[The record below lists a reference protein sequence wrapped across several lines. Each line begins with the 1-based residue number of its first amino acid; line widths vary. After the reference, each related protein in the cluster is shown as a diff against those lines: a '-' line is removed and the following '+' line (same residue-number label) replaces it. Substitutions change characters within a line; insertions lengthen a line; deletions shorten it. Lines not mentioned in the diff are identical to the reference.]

1 LTVLHQAE
9 SVGQPSPE
17 VRNALSLY
25 KPHEI
30 SGCVDTELTP
40 ELYRSWGRTLGGQVP
55 PRAKFVVG
63 GDVRRQTPEFLAALV
78 DGLAA
83 AGADVVDLGILPT
96 PVVYYA
102 QRRLDA
108 AGAAIVSSSY
118 GAAGW
123 HGLRWRLGRRW
134 PTPEQVALLR
144 REAEDPSPLGPDRKP
159 ALPRTLDIS
168 FDYVSWLQEAWID
181 AQAGE
186 LRVVLDPMYGCD
198 SARARRYLQAVFP
211 RSLFSAIHD
220 RPDPGFGD
228 RVPDCT
234 DPHNLEELA
243 ITVEHERADLGIA
256 FDGDGD
262 RVAFVDNQGIVLT
275 AEEAAWALIRSF
287 GSQWPDRALVY
298 DLKFSKGIPEAAEQL
313 GAVPIEEGSGYA
325 RLHARMQASDALFG
339 AGVRGHY
346 FFGELGGDDDALW
359 AACRLVAHLICSQGA
374 LADLRRSCPA
384 AYITPDLRVALEPDE
399 AAKALAKVRD
409 AWKQR
414 PQTQVDGVRI
424 DFPNGWALVRP
435 SVTEPALTFRFEC
448 GDWNGLYKLV
458 WRFCDRLGPLGDAV
472 WARYEEAM
480 GHQCNPG

>member
-1 LTVLHQAE
+1 V
-9 SVGQPSPE
+9 SPIG
-17 VRNALSLY
+17 NALSLY

-40 ELYRSWGRTLGGQVP
+40 ELYRSWGRTLGRQVE

-63 GDVRRQTPEFLAALV
+63 GDVRRQTSEFLAALV

-83 AGADVVDLGILPT
+83 ASADVVDLGILPT
-96 PVVYYA
+96 PMIYYA

-118 GAAGW
+118 GPAGW
-123 HGLRWRLGRRW
+123 HGLRWRLGRCW

-144 REAEDPSPLGPDRKP
+144 REAEDPSPLGFDRKP
-159 ALPRTLDIS
+159 ALPRTLDVS
-168 FDYVSWLQEAWID
+168 FDYVGWLQEAWID

-186 LRVVLDPMYGCD
+186 LRVVLDPMYGCN

-220 RPDPGFGD
+220 QPDPGFGD

-234 DPHNLEELA
+234 DPQNLEELA

-262 RVAFVDNQGIVLT
+262 RVAFIDNRGIVLT

-287 GSQWPDRALVY
+287 GSRWPGRPLVY
-298 DLKFSKGIPEAAEQL
+298 DLKFSKRIPQAAAQL

-325 RLHARMQASDALFG
+325 RLHARVQASDALFG

-346 FFGELGGDDDALW
+346 FFGDLGGDDDALW
-359 AACRLVAHLICSQGA
+359 AACRLVAYLICSQNA
-374 LADLRRSCPA
+374 LGDLRRNCPA
-384 AYITPDLRVALEPDE
+384 AYITPDLRVPLEPDE
-399 AAKALAKVRD
+399 AAKALAKVRT
-409 AWKQR
+409 AWKQY

-424 DFPNGWALVRP
+424 DFPDGWALVRA
-435 SVTEPALTFRFEC
+435 SVTEAALTFRFESS
-448 GDWNGLYKLV
+448 GWNRLYKLV
-458 WRFCDRLGPLGDAV
+458 WRFCDRLGPWGDAL
-472 WARYEEAM
+472 WARYEEAV